1 MNDFLEDLRKKIV
14 EEINP
19 EGISIIDN
27 SHLHSKHKSFDKNKF
42 HIKLILK
49 SKKLNQMKQIHAHKM
64 IFSILSEEANLC
76 VGLCHVKSDFKKF
89 SI

>member
-19 EGISIIDN
+19 EGISIIYN

-64 IFSILSEEANLC
+64 IFSILSEEMKNKVHALEIKI
-76 VGLCHVKSDFKKF
+76 L
-89 SI
+89 

>member
-14 EEINP
+14 KEINP

-64 IFSILSEEANLC
+64 IFSILSEEMKNKVHALEIKI
-76 VGLCHVKSDFKKF
+76 L
-89 SI
+89 

>member
-1 MNDFLEDLRKKIV
+1 MNDFLENLRKKIV
-14 EEINP
+14 DKINP

-64 IFSILSEEANLC
+64 IFSILSEEMKNKVHALEIKI
-76 VGLCHVKSDFKKF
+76 L
-89 SI
+89 

>member
-42 HIKLILK
+42 
-49 SKKLNQMKQIHAHKM
+49 
-64 IFSILSEEANLC
+64 
-76 VGLCHVKSDFKKF
+76 DTFK
-89 SI
+89 